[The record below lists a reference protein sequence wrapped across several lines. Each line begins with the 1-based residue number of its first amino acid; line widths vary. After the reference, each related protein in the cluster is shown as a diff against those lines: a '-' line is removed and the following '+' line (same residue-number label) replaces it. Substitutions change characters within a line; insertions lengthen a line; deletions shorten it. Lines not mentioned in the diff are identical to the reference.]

1 MAWRSVIPQRQF
13 FVLSGA
19 DFIDFKIISFAGS
32 VDIKMGEKLFI
43 QGTFCLDCS
52 SLIKFS

>member
-13 FVLSGA
+13 FVLSGV
-19 DFIDFKIISFAGS
+19 DFIDFNIISFAGS

-43 QGTFCLDCS
+43 QGTFCLNCS